1 MMSVTPCRLLGEDV
15 FGTIR
20 LAKELSPNVRVNS
33 WLCTPRQETGR
44 ADVEEDLSQAD
55 YIRVYRYQQEL
66 DGVQCAEC
74 PAESLPEPGG
84 PVRGGVVRGLRC
96 GGERSSFSV
105 NWRGVMSPCNELE
118 MIETY
123 PLRDGF
129 DQAWQEVHRAVLE
142 WPRAAACEGCAYAP
156 VCVPCAGRLLRY
168 GEPGT
173 CPADLCG
180 QTMRYVQQGVYSI
193 PACE

>member
-1 MMSVTPCRLLGEDV
+1 M
-15 FGTIR
+15 
-20 LAKELSPNVRVNS
+20 
-33 WLCTPRQETGR
+33 
-44 ADVEEDLSQAD
+44 
-55 YIRVYRYQQEL
+55 
-66 DGVQCAEC
+66 
-74 PAESLPEPGG
+74 
-84 PVRGGVVRGLRC
+84 VRGLRC